1 MTQDGRKEERNH
13 RKLMNVMDS
22 FFVVDIMYLK

>member
-1 MTQDGRKEERNH
+1 MSQDGCSEERNH

-22 FFVVDIMYLK
+22 FFVVEVFT